1 MDLRK
6 VFDQTVRDLR
16 REVNKKVLKVPE
28 IEQKVLDATSNEP
41 WGPHGT
47 AMSEIAQAT
56 RNFNDYQMIMTILW
70 KRLADTGRNWRHVY
84 KGLTLFDFLV
94 AHGADRVIDE
104 LRENIYQI
112 QGLVDFQYVE
122 PNGKDQGVNVR
133 KKAQS
138 LVSLLNDKEKIRE
151 VRQKASANRDK
162 YQGYSSTGGIFKPS
176 SYSSTGSRGFSD
188 WDDDRNGHGR
198 NGGDRFGSTYDD
210 DRYGDEHSK
219 ESDRYRDDWR
229 HADREDFNS
238 DENDSRSPAPPSYES
253 SQKKNTGAAQSMN
266 KATSADDDDDFDPR
280 ASAPAPAPRA
290 PVAPQVDFLGQLDF
304 LSAPTPEVDPFAS
317 PELVSGPKTVNQSTA
332 SNLFD
337 SDAFSSDF
345 GAFTSASTVPTT
357 TSKTD
362 LFATD
367 PFAQLNKP
375 APANDS
381 VALNSFDAFETLSS
395 QAPAPAAASFNAFE
409 TLSSQ
414 TPPPAAASSF
424 VDTIAPPAAQ
434 TKQGFQT
441 KSSVWAD
448 SLSSGLIDLN
458 ITAPKNNPSS
468 EFGDWTGEQAFSSG
482 FKPMGSGSGLGLAGA
497 SGLAPPPP
505 PPTIDPFAFG
515 TTTISTNATFSSM
528 APPTTS
534 NPPTQNDPFAG
545 LIK

>member
-138 LVSLLNDKEKIRE
+138 LVSLVNDKEKVRE

-198 NGGDRFGSTYDD
+198 NAGDRFGSTYDD

-229 HADREDFNS
+229 HADREDFNN
-238 DENDSRSPAPPSYES
+238 DENDSR
-253 SQKKNTGAAQSMN
+253 
-266 KATSADDDDDFDPR
+266 
-280 ASAPAPAPRA
+280 
-290 PVAPQVDFLGQLDF
+290 
-304 LSAPTPEVDPFAS
+304 
-317 PELVSGPKTVNQSTA
+317 
-332 SNLFD
+332 
-337 SDAFSSDF
+337 
-345 GAFTSASTVPTT
+345 
-357 TSKTD
+357 
-362 LFATD
+362 
-367 PFAQLNKP
+367 
-375 APANDS
+375 
-381 VALNSFDAFETLSS
+381 
-395 QAPAPAAASFNAFE
+395 
-409 TLSSQ
+409 
-414 TPPPAAASSF
+414 
-424 VDTIAPPAAQ
+424 
-434 TKQGFQT
+434 
-441 KSSVWAD
+441 
-448 SLSSGLIDLN
+448 
-458 ITAPKNNPSS
+458 
-468 EFGDWTGEQAFSSG
+468 
-482 FKPMGSGSGLGLAGA
+482 
-497 SGLAPPPP
+497 
-505 PPTIDPFAFG
+505 
-515 TTTISTNATFSSM
+515 
-528 APPTTS
+528 
-534 NPPTQNDPFAG
+534 
-545 LIK
+545 